1 MAKKVLI
8 IDESTL
14 FRNYLKAKLESHG
27 VTVIIGINGL
37 DGLVKMRNEMP
48 DLVVMDYYLSR
59 KSSMEILKEKKN
71 NRNITAIP
79 VIMLAPKIDRRHVLE
94 MAGMNVKKILSKP
107 VKMEGLLETVSELI
121 GQKIEMD
128 KSACIIEAHF
138 NEDIL
143 FIEIARGLNAEKVE
157 LLGYKIVELLELY
170 DVQVPKVLLMMTSLD
185 LPEEHIQKLDRLFQ
199 VIMDYAQPNPRMIKV
214 LTANDRIKSFLQG
227 TTDYEMISVFSNL
240 ENAMDEI
247 VGMKAD
253 TIAHDEVAQS
263 KLLTSTKPK
272 KEKDEAIQLRYDQD
286 EGGASDGEGSEAQGP
301 QGVFASEATVAVVD
315 DDFVIQEL
323 VKTVFSETNWKLVT
337 YNDGKDFLMD
347 EPNREFD
354 LLFLDLMMPQVN
366 GFQVLQYLK
375 SKNSEI
381 PVIVFS
387 ALSKKETIVK
397 AVGLGIK
404 TYLIKPLKPEQ
415 LMKKAQELLSPAF

>member
-14 FRNYLKAKLESHG
+14 FRNYLKEKLESHG
-27 VTVIIGINGL
+27 VTVVIGVNGL

-71 NRNITAIP
+71 NRNITNIP

-121 GQKIEMD
+121 DQKIEMD
-128 KSACIIEAHF
+128 KSPCIIEAHF

-170 DVQVPKVLLMMTSLD
+170 DVQVPKVLLMMTSLE
-185 LPEEHIQKLDRLFQ
+185 LPEDHIYKLARLFK
-199 VIMDYAQPNPRMIKV
+199 VIRDYAQPNPRMIKV
-214 LTANDRIKSFLQG
+214 LTANERITSFLKG
-227 TTDYEMISVFSNL
+227 STDYEMISVFSNL

-263 KLLTSTKPK
+263 KLLTSSKPK
-272 KEKDEAIQLRYDQD
+272 KAGDEAIQLRYDQD
-286 EGGASDGEGSEAQGP
+286 EGSGESGDETASGP
-301 QGVFASEATVAVVD
+301 KDVFASEATVAIVD
-315 DDFVIQEL
+315 DDFVIQEM
-323 VKTVFSETNWKLVT
+323 VKTVFSETNWKLIT

-347 EPNREFD
+347 EPNQEFD
-354 LLFLDLMMPQVN
+354 LVFLDLMMPQVN

-375 SKNSEI
+375 SKKNDV

-397 AVGLGIK
+397 AVGMGIR
-404 TYLIKPLKPEQ
+404 TYLIKPLKPAQ
-415 LMKKAQELLSPAF
+415 LMMKAQELLSPAF